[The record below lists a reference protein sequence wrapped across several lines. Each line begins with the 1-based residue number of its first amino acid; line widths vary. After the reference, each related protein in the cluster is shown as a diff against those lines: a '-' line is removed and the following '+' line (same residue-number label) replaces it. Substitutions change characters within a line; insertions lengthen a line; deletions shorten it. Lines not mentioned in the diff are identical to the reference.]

1 MSNILAGFN
10 GTEFSYF
17 LIQASMSLRI
27 AEGQRGHC
35 FSVVFQFS
43 KFLPI
48 EKNIVFK
55 EEDKMKNM
63 LNLTKTFYESY

>member
-1 MSNILAGFN
+1 
-10 GTEFSYF
+10 
-17 LIQASMSLRI
+17 MSLRI
-27 AEGQRGHC
+27 AEGTLFFC
-35 FSVVFQFS
+35 VVFQFS

-55 EEDKMKNM
+55 EEDKMKYM

>member
-27 AEGQRGHC
+27 AEGTLFFC
-35 FSVVFQFS
+35 VVFQFS